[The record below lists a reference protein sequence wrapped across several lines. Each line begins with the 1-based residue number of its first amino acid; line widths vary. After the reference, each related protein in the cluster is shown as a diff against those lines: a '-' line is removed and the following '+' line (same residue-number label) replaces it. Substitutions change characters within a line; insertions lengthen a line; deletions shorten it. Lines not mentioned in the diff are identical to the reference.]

1 MTQLL
6 FSYGTLQLEKVQLES
21 FGRLLSGTKDT
32 LIGFK
37 IEQLKITDEQVL
49 LKSGKAF
56 HPVAIPTNNKK
67 DIINGTLYKISIQ
80 ELKQA
85 DNYEVDDYKRIE
97 ATFKSGKK
105 GWVYIKN

>member
-21 FGRLLSGTKDT
+21 FGRLLKGTKEV

-37 IEQLKITDEQVL
+37 IEQLKITDKQVL
-49 LKSGKAF
+49 LKSGKQF
-56 HPVAIPTNNKK
+56 HPVAIPTNNKN
-67 DIINGTLYKISIQ
+67 DIINGTLYKISSQ

-85 DNYEVDDYKRIE
+85 DNYEVDDYKKIE
-97 ATFKSGKK
+97 ATFKSGNK
-105 GWVYIKN
+105 GWVYIKD